1 MISLCPLCGSS
12 LADCGEEWLCLE
24 SACYYRCTQC
34 ELIFLDPQQRP
45 DAEEERIRYLEHNN
59 SPDDPRYV
67 AYLRGFAEEAL
78 LPYVKPPA
86 RVLDFGSGPVPVFM
100 DVLRRM
106 EYSVD
111 IFDPLFAPG
120 KAWQEK
126 KYDAVTAV
134 EVAEHLFKPLSEFRR
149 LQGVLQPG
157 GYLVLRT
164 LLHYCDRE
172 RFRGWW
178 YRQDPTHVCF
188 YSSRSFQ
195 VLAELLGME
204 LVELIAGRSVVLRQ
218 PGA

>member
-1 MISLCPLCGSS
+1 MIFTCPLCGSS
-12 LADCGEEWLCLE
+12 LANSGEEWLRLE

-34 ELIFLDPQQRP
+34 DLVFLNPRQRP
-45 DAEEERIRYLEHNN
+45 DTEGERSRYLEHNN
-59 SPDDPRYV
+59 SPDDPRYL

-78 LPYVKPPA
+78 LPYMGPPA
-86 RVLDFGSGPVPVFM
+86 RVLDFGSGPQPVYA
-100 DVLRRM
+100 DVLRGM
-106 EYSVD
+106 GYSVD

-134 EVAEHLFKPLSEFRR
+134 EVAEHLFEPLSEFRR
-149 LQGVLQPG
+149 LQRVLVPG

-178 YRQDPTHVCF
+178 YRQDPTHVSF
-188 YSSRSFQ
+188 YSPLSFQ
-195 VLAELLGME
+195 VLAELLEMD
-204 LVELIAGRSVVLRQ
+204 LVEISAGRSVVLRR
-218 PGA
+218 PGV